1 MKISVRA
8 HDLATL
14 LDRAP
19 EGVRWLSL
27 DCFDTLVWRDTATPA
42 DVFADLAM
50 DGGAMEPRRRA
61 ESAARREGK
70 LFRNSIEVS
79 VEEIHARLRPGADAN
94 ASAADELA
102 AETRHCFGFRPVMD
116 LIRAA
121 KARGLG
127 VIIVS
132 DTYLSEAQ
140 LRELIASAAGA
151 DIVAAIDHVFPSSA
165 HGVSKG
171 DGLFGPVLEALG
183 ASPAQVLHLGDN
195 HVADQVAPAELGIHT
210 AHLIQFDEQAKA
222 RLRLEA
228 GAAAIL
234 DPAVRVTRPAFQPHR
249 PVVSLRADEDAVAAL
264 GHDVLGPVLLAYA
277 QWLRA
282 ERQAIAA
289 RTGRKTHLLFL
300 MRDGHLPAE
309 VFDALYPEDAAQRV
323 EVSRQTAA
331 KASLIDEAAVR
342 ARLLHDGGRNTIEV
356 LAQQFQLKQGEISK
370 CGKLDRS
377 ANSPDF
383 VEAMLKP
390 EMVGA
395 IVHRSGKFADRLV
408 AHMKRAGVAPGDAVI
423 FADLGYH
430 GSVQD
435 KVAPMLAARMNVQV
449 FGRYLLL
456 REEQATA
463 HDKQG
468 LFDTRHY
475 DFRTVDALCDAISV
489 VEQLCT
495 VAQGSV
501 VDYKFDG
508 SPIRKA
514 AGIKSH
520 QSATRER
527 VQHGA
532 VAFASATVKLGLPG
546 GAEAWRSAAGATL
559 ARLLFL
565 PTHEEIEVLR
575 TFDHDV
581 NLGTG
586 ALVSL
591 VDEEAGMAGLRSR
604 GLPYLMH
611 ADRMFV
617 PGEIRGTG
625 LALNLSM
632 LAWRR
637 FGLEMT
643 TGDMAGTPIKVPA
656 ILVDAAGAEAVFD
669 ADAYPTHDGYYAMAL
684 PVGAGRFTVGLRW
697 GDAFECV
704 QIDSARFFVA
714 ESFGMVSDA
723 RSVPAQTIH
732 DGLEP
737 IAGDLYRCT
746 GPAALSMIPP
756 PPLKREVDVLL
767 HIVFRPVVR
776 REEAV
781 EIRKAA

>member
-8 HDLATL
+8 HELGTL

-19 EGVRWLSL
+19 ASLRWLSL

-42 DVFADLAM
+42 DVFADLPL

-61 ESAARREGK
+61 EGAARQAGK
-70 LFRNSIEVS
+70 LFRDSIEVS
-79 VEEIHARLRPGADAN
+79 IEEIHDRLRPDGDA
-94 ASAADELA
+94 ATSVAEELA
-102 AETRHCFGFRPVMD
+102 AEARHCFGFRPVMD
-116 LIRAA
+116 LIRTA
-121 KARGLG
+121 KARGMG

-140 LRELIASAAGA
+140 LRALIASAAGD
-151 DIVAAIDHVFPSSA
+151 DIAALIDHIFPSSA
-165 HGVSKG
+165 YGKSKG
-171 DGLFGPVLEALG
+171 DGLFGPVLSALG
-183 ASPAQVLHLGDN
+183 AAPDEVLHLGDN
-195 HVADQVAPAELGIHT
+195 YIADQVAPAELGIQS
-210 AHLIQFDEQAKA
+210 AHLVQFDETAKA

-228 GAAAIL
+228 AAAAIV

-249 PVVSLRADEDAVAAL
+249 PAIALRQDDGSDIAL
-264 GHDVLGPVLLAYA
+264 GHDVLGPLLLAYA
-277 QWLRA
+277 EWLQA
-282 ERQAIAA
+282 ERGAIAA

-300 MRDGHLPAE
+300 LRDGFLPAE
-309 VFDALYPEDAAQRV
+309 VFDALYPAAGAQRV
-323 EVSRQTAA
+323 EISRQTAA
-331 KASLIDEAAVR
+331 KAGLIDEAAVR
-342 ARLLHDGGRNTIEV
+342 ARLLIEGKRNTIEV
-356 LAQQFQLKQGEISK
+356 LAQQFQLKQGEI
-370 CGKLDRS
+370 GKLGTLDRS
-377 ANSPDF
+377 ANTPEF

-390 EMVGA
+390 AMTSA
-395 IVHRSGKFADRLV
+395 IVHRSGKFADRLI
-408 AHMKRAGVAPGDAVI
+408 AHLARAGVAKGDAVI

-435 KVAPMLAARMNVQV
+435 KIAPVLLARMDVSV

-456 REEQATA
+456 REEQPTT
-463 HDKQG
+463 HDKLG
-468 LFDTRHY
+468 LFDTRNY

-495 VAQGSV
+495 IAQGSV

-508 SPIRKA
+508 APIRKA

-520 QSATRER
+520 QSATRDR
-527 VQHGA
+527 VQRGA
-532 VAFASATVKLGLPG
+532 VMFAKQSAGLALTC
-546 GAEAWRSAAGATL
+546 GADAWRSAAGAAL

-565 PTHEEIEVLR
+565 PTHDEVEVLR
-575 TFDHDV
+575 SFDHDV

-591 VDEEAGMAGLRSR
+591 VDEEAGIAGLRSR

-617 PGEIRGTG
+617 PGEIRGAG
-625 LALNLSM
+625 LSLNMSM

-643 TGDMAGTPIKVPA
+643 TGDMAGAPITVPA
-656 ILVDAAGAEAVFD
+656 ILCDAAGGEAVFD
-669 ADAYPTHDGYYAMAL
+669 AEAYPTHDGYYAIAL

-714 ESFGMVSDA
+714 ESFGMVSDDK
-723 RSVPAQTIH
+723 SVPAQIIH

-737 IAGDLYRCT
+737 VAGGLFRCS

-767 HIVFRPVVR
+767 HVVFRPVVHR
-776 REEAV
+776 GEAV
-781 EIRKAA
+781 EMREAA